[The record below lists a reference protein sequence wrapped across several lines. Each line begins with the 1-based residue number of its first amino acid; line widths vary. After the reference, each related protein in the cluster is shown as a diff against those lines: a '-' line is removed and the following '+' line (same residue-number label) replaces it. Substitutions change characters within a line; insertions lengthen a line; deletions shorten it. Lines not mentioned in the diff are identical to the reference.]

1 MALANRPQTTFTKH
15 IALITGPNNPHI
27 AEKLLAWQRTLPC
40 EFTNMRIMELD
51 KCTPPIG
58 FEPEIADAPGTVPF
72 FGDSRLP
79 SYVYEVLADSLTAGT
94 DTCSIFVR
102 VCQSGEAAHV
112 LGRYEEELLET
123 LTVVNEEDGYGE
135 RSIFEVRQYDLRGLP
150 DEEFDVT
157 LQEAYRFAHTAPI
170 GVTLHQARSSSP
182 SAEVLANPSS
192 DVHYRLCENNLQ
204 KIDNLMMHVEVSI
217 ITRDERS
224 SRVQVR
230 LPACHDHLRLPVEAR
245 TGSLE
250 VWANEV
256 SRISTDEE
264 IQRRWGRG
272 RTLPQTPI
280 AALNLEPPRC
290 SSFHRT
296 PLSEVGVHPSNRRP
310 ASPPGTSMVGAPF
323 SDEAVL
329 HIQNMDPSV
338 VWVGSPTTI
347 APPSM
352 APPETPTVVNVP
364 VPEIDDAVAH
374 LPPTTRLECIDER
387 TVGLPEPSIIVTP
400 PAWVCCAHGEHHDH
414 LTKMYSWLIEPK
426 RSCDDSSLFS
436 FFALLQY
443 NPESY
448 EACLGIIR
456 EIAEIENKEKIGN
469 YSAKLSSMVE
479 ATRQNVHPDGS
490 EHKGSKA
497 RIVPVSDF

>member
-1 MALANRPQTTFTKH
+1 MLQRLRIGTAFWVVEQRCFSYIRSCIASSIEYREIPLIDQQHPHTTMALANRPQTTFTKH

-123 LTVVNEEDGYGE
+123 LTVVNEEDGNGE
-135 RSIFEVRQYDLRGLP
+135 RSIFDVRQYDLRGLP

-157 LQEAYRFAHTAPI
+157 LREAYRFAHNAPI
-170 GVTLHQARSSSP
+170 VVTLHQARLSSP
-182 SAEVLANPSS
+182 SAEVLANSSS

-204 KIDNLMMHVEVSI
+204 KIENLMMHVEVSI

-224 SRVQVR
+224 SRVQVL
-230 LPACHDHLRLPVEAR
+230 LPPCFDSLRLPVEAR

-264 IQRRWGRG
+264 IQRR
-272 RTLPQTPI
+272 
-280 AALNLEPPRC
+280 
-290 SSFHRT
+290 
-296 PLSEVGVHPSNRRP
+296 
-310 ASPPGTSMVGAPF
+310 
-323 SDEAVL
+323 
-329 HIQNMDPSV
+329 
-338 VWVGSPTTI
+338 
-347 APPSM
+347 
-352 APPETPTVVNVP
+352 
-364 VPEIDDAVAH
+364 
-374 LPPTTRLECIDER
+374 
-387 TVGLPEPSIIVTP
+387 
-400 PAWVCCAHGEHHDH
+400 
-414 LTKMYSWLIEPK
+414 
-426 RSCDDSSLFS
+426 
-436 FFALLQY
+436 
-443 NPESY
+443 
-448 EACLGIIR
+448 
-456 EIAEIENKEKIGN
+456 
-469 YSAKLSSMVE
+469 
-479 ATRQNVHPDGS
+479 
-490 EHKGSKA
+490 
-497 RIVPVSDF
+497 